1 MSALALGLILVAA
14 FTHATW
20 NYAAKRS
27 GGGLPFV
34 WLTGLV
40 SLCFYGPLSLAYML
54 WQSPVIP
61 PGAWLVVLGSGLIKL
76 VYALLLQRGY
86 RHGDFSLVYPL
97 ARGTGPLFSTLTA
110 IALFGERPT
119 ALALAGGGI
128 IIVSIFSLTGGFPV
142 GRILRMSRGL
152 GRHGLGDGGSS
163 GTTRPTLG
171 LIYGFTCGGC
181 IAALTVWDKHAVA
194 HLHLPPLV
202 YDCSTQ
208 VVMCLVLA
216 PFAWPRRAEAAAAW
230 RDHRWKVFAVALL
243 APLGY
248 ILILTAMTFT
258 PVSYIA
264 PAREISILIGT
275 FFGAKLLKESD
286 APRRLFAAGGMVLGV
301 IALALG

>member
-1 MSALALGLILVAA
+1 MSALALGIVLVAA

-20 NYAAKRS
+20 NLAAKRS

-34 WLTGLV
+34 WLTGMV
-40 SLCFYGPLSLAYML
+40 SLCFYGPLSLGYIA
-54 WQSPVIP
+54 WQSSTIP
-61 PGAWLVVLGSGLIKL
+61 PGAWLVIVGSGLIKMA
-76 VYALLLQRGY
+76 YALLLQRGY
-86 RHGDFSLVYPL
+86 KHGDFSLVYPL
-97 ARGTGPLFSTLTA
+97 ARGTGPFFSTLAA
-110 IALFGERPT
+110 IVIFHERPT
-119 ALALAGGGI
+119 ALALAGGAVI
-128 IIVSIFSLTGGFPV
+128 IASIFSLTGGTKLLHTD
-142 GRILRMSRGL
+142 RAHLRTGL
-152 GRHGLGDGGSS
+152 
-163 GTTRPTLG
+163 T
-171 LIYGFTCGGC
+171 YGFLCGCC

-230 RDHRWKVFAVALL
+230 RNHRGKVFTVALL
-243 APLGY
+243 GPLGY

-275 FFGAKLLKESD
+275 FFGAKLLKEAD
-286 APRRLFAAGGMVLGV
+286 ARRRLLAAGGMVAGV

>member
-1 MSALALGLILVAA
+1 MSPLALGLVLLAA
-14 FTHATW
+14 FCHATW

-40 SLCFYGPLSLAYML
+40 SLCFFVPLATAYVL
-54 WQSPVIP
+54 WTGSGIPASAWPVI
-61 PGAWLVVLGSGLIKL
+61 VGSGLIKMA
-76 VYALLLQRGY
+76 YAIMLQRAY

-97 ARGTGPLFSTLTA
+97 ARGTGPLFSSLAA
-110 IALFGERPT
+110 IVLYHERPT
-119 ALALAGGGI
+119 PLALAGGGI
-128 IIVSIFSLTGGFPV
+128 IIASIFSLTGGHKLLHTD
-142 GRILRMSRGL
+142 RAHLRAGL
-152 GRHGLGDGGSS
+152 L
-163 GTTRPTLG
+163 
-171 LIYGFTCGGC
+171 YGFICGCC
-181 IAALTVWDKHAVA
+181 IATLTVWDKHAVA

-208 VVMCLVLA
+208 LVLCVALA

-230 RDHRWKVFAVALL
+230 REHRWKVFAVALL
-243 APLGY
+243 APVAY
-248 ILILTAMTFT
+248 MLILTAMTFT

-275 FFGAKLLKESD
+275 FFGAKLLKEAD
-286 APRRLFAAGGMVLGV
+286 AHRRLWAAAGMVAGV

>member
-1 MSALALGLILVAA
+1 MTPLALGLILVAA

-34 WLTGLV
+34 WLAGLV
-40 SLCFYGPLSLAYML
+40 SLCFYGPLSAAYLL
-54 WQSPVIP
+54 WQSPVLP
-61 PGAWLVVLGSGLIKL
+61 ASAWAVVVGSGLIKT

-86 RHGDFSLVYPL
+86 RHGEFSLVYPL
-97 ARGTGPLFSTLTA
+97 ARGTGPLISTLTA
-110 IALFGERPT
+110 IVLFGERPT
-119 ALALAGGGI
+119 RLALAGGAI
-128 IIVSIFSLTGGFPV
+128 IIASIFALSGGMKLWHADRAHLRQ
-142 GRILRMSRGL
+142 GLLYGIL
-152 GRHGLGDGGSS
+152 
-163 GTTRPTLG
+163 
-171 LIYGFTCGGC
+171 CGC
-181 IAALTVWDKHAVA
+181 SIAALTVWDKHAVA

-208 VVMCLVLA
+208 IVLCAVLA

-230 RDHRWKVFAVALL
+230 RDHRWKVFVVALL

-248 ILILTAMTFT
+248 ILILTALTFT

-275 FFGAKLLKESD
+275 FFGAKLLKEAD
-286 APRRLFAAGGMVLGV
+286 GPRRLLAAAGMVAGV

>member
-1 MSALALGLILVAA
+1 MTPLALGIVLVAA

-20 NYAAKRS
+20 NLAAKRS

-40 SLCFYGPLSLAYML
+40 SLCFYVPLSVGYAL
-54 WQSPVIP
+54 WKSPVVP
-61 PGAWLVVLGSGLIKL
+61 AAAWSVVVGSGFIKMA
-76 VYALLLQRGY
+76 YALLLQRGY

-110 IALFGERPT
+110 IILFHERPT
-119 ALALAGGGI
+119 ALALVGGAVI
-128 IIVSIFSLTGGFPV
+128 IASIFSLTGGT
-142 GRILRMSRGL
+142 RLLHTDRAHLRQGL
-152 GRHGLGDGGSS
+152 L
-163 GTTRPTLG
+163 
-171 LIYGFTCGGC
+171 YGFTCGCC
-181 IAALTVWDKHAVA
+181 IASLTVWDKHAVA
-194 HLHLPPLV
+194 HLHLPPLL

-208 VVMCLVLA
+208 VVMCSVLA
-216 PFAWPRRAEAAAAW
+216 PFAWPRRAEAVAAW

-264 PAREISILIGT
+264 PAREISIVIGT
-275 FFGAKLLKESD
+275 LFGAKLLKEAD
-286 APRRLFAAGGMVLGV
+286 ARRRLLAAGGMVAGV

>member
-14 FTHATW
+14 FIHATW

-40 SLCFYGPLSLAYML
+40 SLCCYVPLSIAYML
-54 WQSPVIP
+54 WQAPAIP
-61 PGAWLVVLGSGLIKL
+61 PGVWLVIIGSGLIKTA
-76 VYALLLQRGY
+76 YALLLQRGY
-86 RHGDFSLVYPL
+86 KHGDFSLVYPL
-97 ARGTGPLFSTLTA
+97 ARGTGPLFSTLAA
-110 IALFGERPT
+110 IAIFSERPT
-119 ALALAGGGI
+119 PLALAGGAI
-128 IIVSIFSLTGGFPV
+128 IIVSIFSLTGGT
-142 GRILRMSRGL
+142 RLLHADRAHLRQGL
-152 GRHGLGDGGSS
+152 F
-163 GTTRPTLG
+163 
-171 LIYGFTCGGC
+171 YGFTCGCC

-243 APLGY
+243 APLSY
-248 ILILTAMTFT
+248 ILVLTAMTFT
-258 PVSYIA
+258 PLSYVA

-275 FFGAKLLKESD
+275 FFGAKLLKEAD
-286 APRRLFAAGGMVLGV
+286 APRRLFAAGGMVVGV

>member
-1 MSALALGLILVAA
+1 MTPLALGLILVAA

-40 SLCFYGPLSLAYML
+40 SLCFYGPLSVAYML
-54 WQSPVIP
+54 WQSPVLP
-61 PGAWLVVLGSGLIKL
+61 ASAWVVVVGSGLIKTA
-76 VYALLLQRGY
+76 YALLLQRGY

-97 ARGTGPLFSTLTA
+97 ARGTGPLLSTLTA

-119 ALALAGGGI
+119 PLALAGGAVI
-128 IIVSIFSLTGGFPV
+128 IASIFALTGGTKLLHAD
-142 GRILRMSRGL
+142 RAHLRQGL
-152 GRHGLGDGGSS
+152 L
-163 GTTRPTLG
+163 
-171 LIYGFTCGGC
+171 YGFACGGC

-208 VVMCLVLA
+208 VVMCVVLA

-230 RDHRWKVFAVALL
+230 RDHRWKVFVVALL

-248 ILILTAMTFT
+248 ILILTAMVFT

-275 FFGAKLLKESD
+275 FFGAKLLKEAD
-286 APRRLFAAGGMVLGV
+286 APRRLLAAAGMVAGV

>member
-1 MSALALGLILVAA
+1 MTPLALGLILVAA

-34 WLTGLV
+34 WLAGLV
-40 SLCFYGPLSLAYML
+40 SLCFYVPLSAAYLL
-54 WQSPVIP
+54 WQSPVLP
-61 PGAWLVVLGSGLIKL
+61 ASAWVVVVGSGLIKTA
-76 VYALLLQRGY
+76 YALLLQRGY

-97 ARGTGPLFSTLTA
+97 ARGTGPLFSTLAA

-119 ALALAGGGI
+119 PLALAGGAVI
-128 IIVSIFSLTGGFPV
+128 IASIFALTGGTGLWHV
-142 GRILRMSRGL
+142 DRAHLRQGL
-152 GRHGLGDGGSS
+152 RYGLA
-163 GTTRPTLG
+163 
-171 LIYGFTCGGC
+171 CGGC
-181 IAALTVWDKHAVA
+181 IAVLTVWDMHAVA

-208 VVMCLVLA
+208 VVLCAVLA
-216 PFAWPRRAEAAAAW
+216 PFAWPRRAAAFAVW
-230 RDHRWKVFAVALL
+230 RNQRWTIFTVALL

-248 ILILTAMTFT
+248 ILILTALTFT

-275 FFGAKLLKESD
+275 FFGAKLLKEAD
-286 APRRLFAAGGMVLGV
+286 GPRRLLAAAGMVAGV

>member
-1 MSALALGLILVAA
+1 MTPLALGLVLVAA

-34 WLTGLV
+34 WLAGLV
-40 SLCFYGPLSLAYML
+40 SLCFYVPLSAAYLL
-54 WQSPVIP
+54 WQSPVLP
-61 PGAWLVVLGSGLIKL
+61 ASAWAVVVGSGLIKTA
-76 VYALLLQRGY
+76 YALLLQRGY
-86 RHGDFSLVYPL
+86 RHGEFSLVYPL
-97 ARGTGPLFSTLTA
+97 ARGTGPLISTLTA
-110 IALFGERPT
+110 IVLFGERPT
-119 ALALAGGGI
+119 LLALAGGAI
-128 IIVSIFSLTGGFPV
+128 IILSIFSLTGGT
-142 GRILRMSRGL
+142 RLLHSDRAHLRQGL
-152 GRHGLGDGGSS
+152 L
-163 GTTRPTLG
+163 
-171 LIYGFTCGGC
+171 YGFLSGCC

-194 HLHLPPLV
+194 HLHLPPLA

-230 RDHRWKVFAVALL
+230 RDHRWKVFVVALL
-243 APLGY
+243 APFGY
-248 ILILTAMTFT
+248 ILILTALTFT

-275 FFGAKLLKESD
+275 FFGAKLLKEAD
-286 APRRLFAAGGMVLGV
+286 GRRRLLAAAGMVAGV